1 MASYLK
7 NKVFNQ
13 LSTSDLLLTGLGL
26 AGAILLLL
34 VFPQNHIYEAFDTS
48 FSKQSAEIRSKEIL
62 KDLGYQTRNE
72 EVFTRYQ
79 HEADLLDSL
88 QNRLGRRRAVSLFKS
103 EGFESFPV
111 TYWRTALNRGIARDN
126 SNDGDGNMNL
136 IDADL
141 ELYANEAP
149 IVELTERGQWMGLY
163 NPELVQPS
171 KPIRTGLLLDLFS
184 GDNPGLQQKL
194 EALKSK
200 NLTSSDSSYKA
211 LINFDFKHALDESGR
226 LNASTPMDSTIYLGP
241 EHAVRIAEA
250 YMANTIWSGQDMA
263 LDTVKYHASSDGH
276 PAHAEVRFSKYQ
288 EQFDQQV
295 TLRASV
301 TPGGALLH
309 LQPSYPLASGSSSD
323 IWPIVR
329 FLLIFL
335 LGFISIVLF
344 YTRIRSRAI
353 DTKATL
359 ISALIGCLL
368 LPALLILQIFK
379 VLPYAWEHL
388 DDSSGFLVAI
398 FLLAVISSLTLIMF
412 FILIGVGDSITR
424 QNWPEKLQNFDQLRQ
439 GNLFN
444 KAFGVVA
451 MRSLLIALTL
461 GGLTM
466 GFLLLLPH
474 THLVTEDT
482 LFYSYTVKFPPLY
495 SIISSLF
502 STLLVG
508 ITIFLV
514 IGSKLYSLI
523 KKHWL
528 PVAGITLLSG
538 ILGIFPIELA
548 GEVENTAAH
557 AALGFVSSL
566 IFIRYDALSL
576 LGGLFLFSMLMW
588 VPLSFPEGSPDAAIA
603 PVNISI
609 FILAGLYGLA
619 AWVWGTDTR
628 ELPSYV
634 PEYIKELAMEERI
647 KQELD
652 IAREV
657 QQSFLPKVTPQL
669 SDLDIAALCE
679 PAYETGGDYYDVI
692 KLDENR
698 IAVTIGDVS
707 GKGIQAAFY
716 MTLVKGILHSLCHEV
731 PNPSE
736 LLGKVNR
743 LFYKN
748 APRGTFISLIYGI
761 IDVRQRTFTFAR
773 AGHNPILHWS
783 PNNSLHEHQPCGMG
797 LGLDEGELFD
807 QYIEECTIELKK
819 DDVFVLYT
827 DGVVEA
833 LNPMREP
840 YGMERLGSL
849 VTNYATYSAREQLQ
863 FLNKDVSRFI
873 GRASQHDDL
882 TLLVIKMNQ

>member
-1 MASYLK
+1 MRAS
-7 NKVFNQ
+7 
-13 LSTSDLLLTGLGL
+13 
-26 AGAILLLL
+26 
-34 VFPQNHIYEAFDTS
+34 
-48 FSKQSAEIRSKEIL
+48 IRS
-62 KDLGYQTRNE
+62 
-72 EVFTRYQ
+72 FT
-79 HEADLLDSL
+79 LL
-88 QNRLGRRRAVSLFKS
+88 
-103 EGFESFPV
+103 
-111 TYWRTALNRGIARDN
+111 
-126 SNDGDGNMNL
+126 
-136 IDADL
+136 
-141 ELYANEAP
+141 
-149 IVELTERGQWMGLY
+149 
-163 NPELVQPS
+163 
-171 KPIRTGLLLDLFS
+171 
-184 GDNPGLQQKL
+184 
-194 EALKSK
+194 
-200 NLTSSDSSYKA
+200 A
-211 LINFDFKHALDESGR
+211 LI
-226 LNASTPMDSTIYLGP
+226 LGVC
-241 EHAVRIAEA
+241 AV
-250 YMANTIWSGQDMA
+250 
-263 LDTVKYHASSDGH
+263 V
-276 PAHAEVRFSKYQ
+276 
-288 EQFDQQV
+288 
-295 TLRASV
+295 
-301 TPGGALLH
+301 
-309 LQPSYPLASGSSSD
+309 
-323 IWPIVR
+323 
-329 FLLIFL
+329 
-335 LGFISIVLF
+335 
-344 YTRIRSRAI
+344 
-353 DTKATL
+353 
-359 ISALIGCLL
+359 L
-368 LPALLILQIFK
+368 LPATTQAQSVDPSVRPGGPETGATDTDQPLVLTIRKAVQTALQRNLDLRGAQLDIENANAQVK
-379 VLPYAWEHL
+379 GAW
-388 DDSSGFLVAI
+388 
-398 FLLAVISSLTLIMF
+398 
-412 FILIGVGDSITR
+412 
-424 QNWPEKLQNFDQLRQ
+424 
-439 GNLFN
+439 GNLYP
-444 KAFGVVA
+444 
-451 MRSLLIALTL
+451 SLNLT
-461 GGLTM
+461 G
-466 GFLLLLPH
+466 
-474 THLVTEDT
+474 
-482 LFYSYTVKFPPLY
+482 SYTRNVVTANPFA
-495 SIISSLF
+495 
-502 STLLVG
+502 
-508 ITIFLV
+508 
-514 IGSKLYSLI
+514 GS
-523 KKHWL
+523 
-528 PVAGITLLSG
+528 
-538 ILGIFPIELA
+538 
-548 GEVENTAAH
+548 
-557 AALGFVSSL
+557 
-566 IFIRYDALSL
+566 DALSL